1 MPNGIQ
7 AAMVRGDIY
16 SDQGCHLAP
25 SCLNCPFPVC
35 YLDDPKTVNLH
46 VLRLSEREL
55 VEETESLPSAV
66 AATRLG
72 VSERTYFRM
81 VRRVQEYFQGGAL

>member
-7 AAMVRGDIY
+7 AAMVRGDNH

-35 YLDDPKTVNLH
+35 YLDDPKA
-46 VLRLSEREL
+46 
-55 VEETESLPSAV
+55 VESAR
-66 AATRLG
+66 AATEGAGGGEGNG
-72 VSERTYFRM
+72 VPDYSS
-81 VRRVQEYFQGGAL
+81 RR

>member
-1 MPNGIQ
+1 MPSEIQ
-7 AAMVRGDIY
+7 NAMVRGDNH

-35 YLDDPKTVNLH
+35 YLDDRKKVELH
-46 VLRLSEREL
+46 VLRLKEREL
-55 VEETESLPSAV
+55 VKEMESLPSAV

-81 VRRVQEYFQGGAL
+81 LRRVQEYFND